1 MTEMCIAAFAQHFRQ
16 AGAESIIRFGYH
28 CVAGYSFPET
38 GPVRARVKL
47 GVGAEQC
54 LPQQI

>member
-16 AGAESIIRFGYH
+16 VAVESIIRSGYH

>member
-1 MTEMCIAAFAQHFRQ
+1 MTEMCIAAFAKHFRQ
-16 AGAESIIRFGYH
+16 VAVESIIRSGYH

-54 LPQQI
+54 LP